1 MVNKN
6 IVLLEGCI
14 CGKLFYTRKNLWEI
28 FPIFMDLSVD
38 EFQILKTKRI
48 FSFWFILWFY
58 GLRGGIRTPNN
69 PSRNRGLY
77 PVELHAECYRTKKE
91 SGGSSRIRTCEGL
104 PLGGLANPC
113 FQPLSHGS
121 VLVDVEGVEPT
132 NRFQRGFTIP
142 VL

>member
-1 MVNKN
+1 MREFATHLAIEVDAAMS
-6 IVLLEGCI
+6 
-14 CGKLFYTRKNLWEI
+14 GKCVFLHLG
-28 FPIFMDLSVD
+28 S
-38 EFQILKTKRI
+38 
-48 FSFWFILWFY
+48 

-77 PVELHAECYRTKKE
+77 PVELHAECHRTKKE

-121 VLVDVEGVEPT
+121 VLVDVEGFEPT
-132 NRFQRGFTIP
+132 EPFGSSVFKTVAFSHSANLPCFEGS
-142 VL
+142 